1 MSKTLSAF
9 LAAFASSLVALCVV
23 GAGTGS
29 ATSSDDGDPAAP
41 PTTTTTATTEG
52 NPWHG

>member
-1 MSKTLSAF
+1 MSRIVSGL
-9 LAAFASSLVALCVV
+9 LAAITSSLVALCLV
-23 GAGTGS
+23 GTGTGAADEGS
-29 ATSSDDGDPAAP
+29 PAAP